1 MTPERKAVMISARLP
16 ASLVARVDFLTKN
29 TEGPVRSRSAALQAA
44 LEHWLPEQE
53 RTLEKRLEELGAPS
67 KKVR

>member
-1 MTPERKAVMISARLP
+1 MSPERKATMVSARLP

-29 TEGPVRSRSAALQAA
+29 TEGDLRSRSVALQAA

-53 RTLEKRLEELGAPS
+53 RVLEKRLEQLGVTS

>member
-1 MTPERKAVMISARLP
+1 MSPERKATMVSARLP

-29 TEGPVRSRSAALQAA
+29 TEGDPRSRSAAFQAA

-53 RTLEKRLEELGAPS
+53 RVLELRLEKLGVTS

>member
-1 MTPERKAVMISARLP
+1 MSPERKATMVSARLP

-29 TEGPVRSRSAALQAA
+29 TEGDLRSRSAALQAA

-53 RTLEKRLEELGAPS
+53 RVLEKRLEQLGVTS

>member
-1 MTPERKAVMISARLP
+1 MVSARLP

-29 TEGPVRSRSAALQAA
+29 TEGDLRSRSAALQAA

-53 RTLEKRLEELGAPS
+53 RVLEKRLEQLGVTS